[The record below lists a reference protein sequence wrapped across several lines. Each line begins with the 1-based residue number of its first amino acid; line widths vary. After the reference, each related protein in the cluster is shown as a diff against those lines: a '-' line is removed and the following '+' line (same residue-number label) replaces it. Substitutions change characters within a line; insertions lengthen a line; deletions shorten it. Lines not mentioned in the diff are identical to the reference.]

1 VRPAR
6 GEPWLDGAILE
17 VANAQRTVGA
27 QPGEDVRAE
36 LAVDV
41 PPRADALDQRAV
53 APRPPAHLPS
63 VQRQVLGEH
72 ERGLVREV
80 LEQLAI
86 AIREALEQGGIE
98 RPEAAEEHEQVRARD
113 HARRVELQTPQRAAG
128 VEDRGAV
135 GPAPRPRPGE
145 ALGAQREPPDGGD
158 GDAEHRRA
166 TIIRAVPRPALRE
179 VGEDPDPRF
188 TFANERTF
196 LAWNRT
202 ALALI
207 GAGLAAGQLLDF
219 DTELVRL
226 FVALP
231 PIVLGGVLAITS
243 YRRWE
248 ANERAMRLREPLPV
262 IGPPR
267 FVPPAIAGLAL
278 LVAVLVVAGAIRA

>member
-1 VRPAR
+1 
-6 GEPWLDGAILE
+6 
-17 VANAQRTVGA
+17 
-27 QPGEDVRAE
+27 
-36 LAVDV
+36 
-41 PPRADALDQRAV
+41 
-53 APRPPAHLPS
+53 
-63 VQRQVLGEH
+63 
-72 ERGLVREV
+72 
-80 LEQLAI
+80 
-86 AIREALEQGGIE
+86 
-98 RPEAAEEHEQVRARD
+98 
-113 HARRVELQTPQRAAG
+113 
-128 VEDRGAV
+128 
-135 GPAPRPRPGE
+135 
-145 ALGAQREPPDGGD
+145 
-158 GDAEHRRA
+158 
-166 TIIRAVPRPALRE
+166 VPRPALRE